1 MTDINQDEV
10 AFRVWELSQAIE
22 VAAVEG
28 NWALAASLAETRSPL
43 LMTFAPEQSAEALAA
58 AAWLRFHARG
68 NGVALWALLGN
79 GVLYAAYLTLTLG
92 R

>member
-1 MTDINQDEV
+1 MVFQGTLLPSIGIMLTPWEPRVEV
-10 AFRVWELSQAIE
+10 LTGVLI
-22 VAAVEG
+22 
-28 NWALAASLAETRSPL
+28 T
-43 LMTFAPEQSAEALAA
+43 LAA

-68 NGVALWALLGN
+68 KGVALWALLGN